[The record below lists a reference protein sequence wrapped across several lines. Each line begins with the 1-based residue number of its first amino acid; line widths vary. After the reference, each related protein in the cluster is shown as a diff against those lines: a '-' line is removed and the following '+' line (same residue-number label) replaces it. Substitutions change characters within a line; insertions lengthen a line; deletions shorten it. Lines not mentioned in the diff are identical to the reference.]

1 MSEETAST
9 PDTGAASTVEGAANA
24 LLARMEA
31 NDKARRKPAEPSAE
45 GDDAQE
51 TPDEDGS
58 DAETDDAETD
68 TDDTDDSE
76 AGDEQDDK
84 PATQTYKV
92 KVNGEEQDVTL
103 EELQKGYMMSGDYGK
118 KSREV
123 AEARKA
129 VMAEREQGLSRINET
144 LQETGFLAQ
153 TFMQQLTNVEQTTN
167 WDELRQQNPAEYAAR
182 KHDLEQRKQLLARS
196 YTAYQQAQ
204 QIQQAHA
211 QQQTQQRLADE
222 AERLTAKI
230 PEWLDADK
238 AQAEKA
244 ALAKYLGTSDFAAD
258 EIDQLVDHRV
268 VVMARKAMLFD
279 QMQNDRKAVQKKV
292 ERTVPQLVRGGVKP
306 ASGKAENLNRATKQM
321 RSSGSIDAA
330 AQWLLTKTGT

>member
-1 MSEETAST
+1 MSDETAST
-9 PDTGAASTVEGAANA
+9 PETGAASTVEGAADA
-24 LLARMEA
+24 LMAQIEA
-31 NDKARRKPAEPSAE
+31 GQKPKRKTAAPAVE
-45 GDDAQE
+45 GDDAQD

-58 DAETDDAETD
+58 DADTEDAETEAD
-68 TDDTDDSE
+68 EADDSE
-76 AGDEQDDK
+76 ESDEQDDK
-84 PATQTYKV
+84 PAAQTYKV
-92 KVNGEEQDVTL
+92 KVNGEEQEVTL
-103 EELQKGYMMSGDYGK
+103 EDLQKGYMMSGDYGK

-129 VMAEREQGLSRINET
+129 VMAEREQSLQQVNQT

-167 WDELRQQNPAEYAAR
+167 WDELRVQNPAEYAAR

-196 YTAYQQAQ
+196 YSAYQQAQ
-204 QIQQAHA
+204 QMQQAHA
-211 QQQTQQRLADE
+211 QQQQELRMADE

-230 PEWLDADK
+230 PEWLDETK

-244 ALAKYLGTSDFAAD
+244 ALAKYLTTSEFAPE
-258 EIDQLVDHRV
+258 EIDQLADHRL

-279 QMQNDRKAVQKKV
+279 QLQNDRKAVQKKV
-292 ERTVPQLVRGGVKP
+292 ERSVPQLVRGGVKP
-306 ASGKAENLNRATKQM
+306 ASGKAESLNRATKSL

-330 AQWLLTKTGT
+330 ANWLITKTGA